1 MLIFYHISAKGPINW
16 DAFGIFFLQ
25 YLTRLRKTLSC
36 LNIFRCRILVCLQ
49 YILHLVKYNV
59 IKNAPIYFCL
69 FCFFFSR
76 WEQEICFLFTYLS
89 VITNHSY
96 IFTIPCGHP
105 LIQNFTCSYHGTYK
119 GGHFSKEIPLK
130 WKSKWKQLQQS
141 VEREQKKISGKSIT
155 VEPVCRWYMS

>member
-1 MLIFYHISAKGPINW
+1 MIFYHISAKGPINW

-69 FCFFFSR
+69 FCFFFLDESKR
-76 WEQEICFLFTYLS
+76 FVSYLHIS
-89 VITNHSY
+89 LLSQTIHIYLQYRVVIHWSKILLALTMVPIKADTS
-96 IFTIPCGHP
+96 
-105 LIQNFTCSYHGTYK
+105 LRKYH
-119 GGHFSKEIPLK
+119 LN
-130 WKSKWKQLQQS
+130 
-141 VEREQKKISGKSIT
+141 GK
-155 VEPVCRWYMS
+155 VNENNYNNL